1 MIREP
6 LALKLAFMLSLEKF
20 KFVCYRETI
29 RDKLIPQAVLWFT
42 GEADQETYGDFEVDD
57 DDNEDDDVDD
67 IVLECEEEE
76 EDDEDDEEEDEEGD
90 DEESGKK
97 VMD

>member
-1 MIREP
+1 MI
-6 LALKLAFMLSLEKF
+6 SL

-42 GEADQETYGDFEVDD
+42 GEADQETYGDFVD
-57 DDNEDDDVDD
+57 DDNEDDEVHD
-67 IVLECEEEE
+67 IVLEGEEEE
-76 EDDEDDEEEDEEGD
+76 EDSDDDDEYEEDEEGD
-90 DEESGKK
+90 NDESEKK